1 MKKTNGN
8 EQRERELRLGPV
20 KNGKKIRFFLFLSFL
35 IAELKNWLSASEKSV
50 AAYTWKKWSWVH

>member
-20 KNGKKIRFFLFLSFL
+20 KNGKKIRFFFSLSSL

-50 AAYTWKKWSWVH
+50 AACTWKILSWAH